1 MRISKTAGV
10 ETPVENPNN
19 ETLFPIQFGAK
30 TLSEKL
36 KILKEI
42 NNPEILNP
50 ELADIRL
57 RLDGLQA
64 LPLETVNFTSYH
76 LLQSPTESL
85 NRDKPKRSLVVALA
99 TLAGLMLGVA
109 VALLRGMS
117 RGNVAGQLNSWNT

>member
-30 TLSEKL
+30 ALSEKL

-76 LLQSPTESL
+76 LLQSPTEPL

-99 TLAGLMLGVA
+99 TLAGLMLGGPLYCSV
-109 VALLRGMS
+109 GCPGEMS
-117 RGNVAGQLNSWNT
+117 LGN